1 MTTEMASNKDSDNNT
16 KDPSTRKRIT
26 QSENA
31 PDTGTIKEPVNSN
44 STATNKNN
52 NGPSEKNANN
62 NSNKA
67 SAGNKTSNNSGGNSI
82 TIFAILA
89 VSMVAAAVFLA
100 PKLSKVK

>member
-1 MTTEMASNKDSDNNT
+1 MASNKDSDNNT
-16 KDPSTRKRIT
+16 KDPSTRKSVT
-26 QSENA
+26 ESENA

-44 STATNKNN
+44 STTNKNN
-52 NGPSEKNANN
+52 GPSAKNANN
-62 NSNKA
+62 NKA

-100 PKLSKVK
+100 PNLSKVNMK